1 MTREEELGVDSVN
14 NNTNNNNNNNINLD
28 KIRQKI
34 ELMNKENHIEIAK
47 LLKEKNIK
55 LTENNNGIFINLTNL
70 SEETIFLLL
79 KYIKHIENQENI
91 LNIIE
96 NKKEELENKF
106 FKGNKE

>member
-1 MTREEELGVDSVN
+1 MTREQELIDDSLK
-14 NNTNNNNNNNINLD
+14 NNNNNINLD

-70 SEETIFLLL
+70 SEENIQILL

>member
-1 MTREEELGVDSVN
+1 MKEELIVDSIK
-14 NNTNNNNNNNINLD
+14 NNNINLD

-34 ELMNKENHIEIAK
+34 ETMNKENHIEIAK

-70 SEETIFLLL
+70 SQDMVSLLL
-79 KYIKHIENQENI
+79 KYIKHIENQESI

-106 FKGNKE
+106 FKGNKD

>member
-1 MTREEELGVDSVN
+1 MKEELSLDSVK
-14 NNTNNNNNNNINLD
+14 NNNINLD

-34 ELMNKENHIEIAK
+34 ETMNKENHIEIAK

-70 SEETIFLLL
+70 PEDTVFLLL
-79 KYIKHIENQENI
+79 KYIKHIENQESI

-106 FKGNKE
+106 FKGNKD